1 MHCRHALSEKLTLS
15 LNKMEYPKYSV
26 SLEKHPNYPIIWN
39 SLFDK
44 RRVISTQLLIKLF
57 KNDVPVTF
65 LFAYFSI
72 KGDLM
77 TTVSAS
83 IFVLTMT
90 ASSLFAGNCAKHNKA
105 NLEAMSC
112 EAGFTWSETKA
123 ECVQETA

>member
-1 MHCRHALSEKLTLS
+1 MHCSHALSEKLTLS
-15 LNKMEYPKYSV
+15 LNKMECPKYSV

-44 RRVISTQLLIKLF
+44 RRVISTQLLISLF

-65 LFAYFSI
+65 LHVYFSI

-77 TTVSAS
+77 KIVSAS

-123 ECVQETA
+123 ECVQDTA

>member
-15 LNKMEYPKYSV
+15 LNKMECPKYSV

-65 LFAYFSI
+65 LYAYFSI

-77 TTVSAS
+77 KIVSAS

-123 ECVQETA
+123 ECVQDTA

>member
-15 LNKMEYPKYSV
+15 LNKMECPKYSV

-65 LFAYFSI
+65 LFTYFSI

-77 TTVSAS
+77 KIVSAS